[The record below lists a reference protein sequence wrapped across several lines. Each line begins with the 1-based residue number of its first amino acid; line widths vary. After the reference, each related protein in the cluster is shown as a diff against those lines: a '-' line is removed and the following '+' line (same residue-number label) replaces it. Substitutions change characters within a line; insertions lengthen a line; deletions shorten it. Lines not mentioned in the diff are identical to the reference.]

1 LPVIVTSKW
10 QWQVLLGIIRNSTK
24 MVKMIYGLGYL
35 LPRHVLIRELTAI
48 PVQNDNL
55 NSGKQSAMLT
65 KDLLTYSEKYKVT
78 EGKYKE
84 QVGKQRL
91 YFHIWLTKLIPVIKN
106 VSTLTT

>member
-1 LPVIVTSKW
+1 
-10 QWQVLLGIIRNSTK
+10 
-24 MVKMIYGLGYL
+24 M
-35 LPRHVLIRELTAI
+35 LPRHVLIRKLTAI
-48 PVQNDNL
+48 PVQNANL
-55 NSGKQSAMLT
+55 NSGMQSAMLT

>member
-1 LPVIVTSKW
+1 MAMASVV
-10 QWQVLLGIIRNSTK
+10 RNHQKLNKNGQRSH
-24 MVKMIYGLGYL
+24 VLGYL
-35 LPRHVLIRELTAI
+35 LPRHVLIRKLTAI
-48 PVQNDNL
+48 PVQNANL
-55 NSGKQSAMLT
+55 NSGTQSAMLP